1 MGLPSRLP
9 RPLALR
15 AWLGIGVDTPL
26 LMSHCGRCGFRVV
39 PVGDEG
45 APLGPLEPSP
55 QHARVP
61 ELLSPRC
68 GQAWTVL
75 PVSES
80 GRPPGVSGE
89 PSFSEG
95 CWAPSVV
102 PETSLR
108 LI

>member
-45 APLGPLEPSP
+45 GSAGPPGAFP
-55 QHARVP
+55 AARSGPGAAVP
-61 ELLSPRC
+61 EVR
-68 GQAWTVL
+68 
-75 PVSES
+75 S
-80 GRPPGVSGE
+80 GLDGPPGERVWSA
-89 PSFSEG
+89 SR
-95 CWAPSVV
+95 CV
-102 PETSLR
+102 R
-108 LI
+108 